1 MGCVGAGA
9 RRAARPSCSRPRKPS
24 RKEAPRECPIVPL
37 SGVPIATVR
46 TISGW
51 PAAHRRA
58 HDIRPHQ
65 RAATTRVRA
74 VTVLRWLKNG
84 TKVRVLARDAGV
96 SQATAHRLPPA
107 GPWRRSP
114 NDPDITDVL
123 DTLRPD
129 GEPFVRAGGTPVRTD
144 RVTVRTDTGNHP
156 WYSRFAQGP
165 HAATSRS

>member
-1 MGCVGAGA
+1 M
-9 RRAARPSCSRPRKPS
+9 
-24 RKEAPRECPIVPL
+24 PL